1 VISHVMSCHVIQP
14 DEVRVSKMIGGT
26 VYDLHNR
33 DIGKV
38 SDLVLNKHGA
48 VDAVVID
55 VGTFLDMGSKYV
67 AIPIGDI
74 KADNNRLTSIV
85 TGATT
90 GDGSISARK
99 SGHRRRGVNVTRDGR
114 RLER

>member
-1 VISHVMSCHVIQP
+1 
-14 DEVRVSKMIGGT
+14 MIGGT

-55 VGTFLDMGSKYV
+55 VGSFLDMGSKYV

-74 KADNNRLTSIV
+74 K
-85 TGATT
+85 
-90 GDGSISARK
+90 
-99 SGHRRRGVNVTRDGR
+99 GR
-114 RLER
+114 Q